1 MVKSFNHKK
10 YWGNPMHDFKR
21 MDFKSNT
28 FEVLGLAIQFDRV
41 INREVKFSSVFDW
54 KINQSKF
61 IAMPCWKDM
70 DRT

>member
-1 MVKSFNHKK
+1 
-10 YWGNPMHDFKR
+10 
-21 MDFKSNT
+21 MDYISNT

-61 IAMPCWKDM
+61 IAMPCWNGKYDGNFHGCNCLVKTWTELKCM
-70 DRT
+70 D